1 MLISVKAARVEAGLK
16 QKDVASILGL
26 SLTGYNRKENGHAKF
41 YIDEIMIL
49 SELTKTPLEN
59 FFEVKCHKK
68 TRNNSA

>member
-16 QKDVASILGL
+16 QKEVANILGL

-41 YIDEIMIL
+41 YVDEIMLL

-59 FFEVKCHKK
+59 FFEVRCRKK
-68 TRNNSA
+68 TQ